1 MNSNLHIHVGIE
13 ETGINYENCERLYH
27 NLAEEADRDIAR
39 MREYKGE
46 LNLQIVAHILGM
58 WDFPEH
64 RLGEK
69 INSGWAIGYLKKR
82 INGAFGTL
90 QFWATIAH
98 KDVSDIEYIKDR
110 FLTRLEDTLN
120 DAARIKEGW

>member
-1 MNSNLHIHVGIE
+1 MNNNLHIHVGIE
-13 ETGINYENCERLYH
+13 SVGINYDNCERLYH

-39 MREYKGE
+39 MKEYKGE
-46 LNLQIVAHILGM
+46 LTPQIVAHILGM
-58 WDFPEH
+58 WDFPES
-64 RLGEK
+64 RLGES
-69 INSGWAIGYLKKR
+69 INSGWSVGYFKKR
-82 INGAFGTL
+82 INEAFGAL

-110 FLTRLEDTLN
+110 FLTRLEDVLN

>member
-1 MNSNLHIHVGIE
+1 MNRNLHISTGIE
-13 ETGINYENCERLYH
+13 SVGINYDYEYTYR

-39 MREYKGE
+39 MREWGGE
-46 LNLQIVAHILGM
+46 LNVQIVANILGM
-58 WDFPEH
+58 WDFPEN
-64 RLGEK
+64 RLGER
-69 INSGWAIGYLKKR
+69 INSGWTVGYFKKR
-82 INGAFGTL
+82 INEAFGTL

-110 FLTRLEDTLN
+110 FLTRLEDVLN

>member
-1 MNSNLHIHVGIE
+1 MNRNLHISVGIE
-13 ETGINYENCERLYH
+13 KVGINYDDCERIYH

-39 MREYKGE
+39 MREWGGE
-46 LNLQIVAHILGM
+46 LKVHIVANILGI
-58 WDFPEH
+58 WDFPEN
-64 RLGEK
+64 RLCEK
-69 INSGWAIGYLKKR
+69 INSGWAVGYFKKR
-82 INGAFGTL
+82 INEAFGAL

-110 FLTRLEDTLN
+110 FLTRLEDVLN